1 MAEAPA
7 IPPEGAVSP
16 PSDDVPVPQPR
27 PDKEPDT
34 QGPSIPPKTGPAL
47 PDPRSA
53 AQPDENMPE
62 DELACR
68 RRLKALGVAF
78 EERKA
83 EHDATVG
90 CSIPY
95 PLELKSLGGSIALS
109 PDAEMNCAMAE
120 ATARFAAE
128 TISPAAEAEFGSPL
142 KSIDQA
148 SAYVCR
154 PRHNGRKISEH
165 AFGNALDI
173 ARFRLVD
180 GTAIDVGHGQI
191 HPDLAGDPR
200 VTVIEGLNAR
210 DLTPED
216 LGGRLPDFIVS
227 DVSFISLKLALPPA
241 LALARAGAKAVLLVK
256 PQFEAG
262 REAIGKGGL
271 LRNPADAER
280 LAEDLRA
287 WLDGVPGWRAIGF
300 CASPIDGGDGNREF
314 LLGGEKTR

>member
-1 MAEAPA
+1 MAGILSILAALALASVPSLAKSHRRTEPVLPATAPLPELREGPAPA

-173 ARFRLVD
+173 ASFTLSD
-180 GTAIDVGHGQI
+180 GKTVEVGPAPPEKEAKFLDEVRKAACGPFKTVLGPGSDADHTRHFHLDLEPRRHG
-191 HPDLAGDPR
+191 G
-200 VTVIEGLNAR
+200 T
-210 DLTPED
+210 
-216 LGGRLPDFIVS
+216 
-227 DVSFISLKLALPPA
+227 
-241 LALARAGAKAVLLVK
+241 
-256 PQFEAG
+256 
-262 REAIGKGGL
+262 
-271 LRNPADAER
+271 
-280 LAEDLRA
+280 
-287 WLDGVPGWRAIGF
+287 F
-300 CASPIDGGDGNREF
+300 CQ
-314 LLGGEKTR
+314 